1 MVKCISM
8 VWLAKADLSNLN
20 SGEGSGN
27 LTELKTYDRGRRP
40 YVSGQSI
47 RTAIFET
54 MARSNPDKFLCTAEL
69 PCSDVKNCWGC
80 DLRGFLATEENV
92 GGQRRWSPLKVSP
105 GLGQIPGEIVTDLL
119 TRFSDKKK
127 EERESKDNRIA
138 HIQMTK
144 NIYKFGLVID
154 VANIGILSEPKI
166 EGTGK
171 KQCFAGWEEKVR
183 IESQERIQRINAVL
197 DAVYNLSGFAKQ
209 ARAATS
215 LAPDVVLVT
224 LQPTYNQRGLKALD
238 LNDKGD
244 VKLDVLDAILQEH
257 LDTGNEVLFGYT
269 PDVVN
274 NGEQLLQLLKS
285 KDIKTLSVHKVFS
298 EVKNKVSQG

>member
-244 VKLDVLDAILQEH
+244 VKLDVLEAILQEH

-285 KDIKTLSVHKVFS
+285 KDIKPLSVHKVFS